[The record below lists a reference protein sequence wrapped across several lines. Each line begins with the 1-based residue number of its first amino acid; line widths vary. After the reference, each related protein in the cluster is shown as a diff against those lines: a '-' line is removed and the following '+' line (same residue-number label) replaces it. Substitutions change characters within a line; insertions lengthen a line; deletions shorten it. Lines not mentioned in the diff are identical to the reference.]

1 MKVGDIYTVPVA
13 TKEGRVIVKNI
24 DELIAKGQIS
34 TQFIDE
40 NPTGSIYGIESMTS
54 FDGRILGTISSIDRV
69 GNGLYKNADIIGK
82 HKIFESGI
90 KYFK

>member
-1 MKVGDIYTVPVA
+1 
-13 TKEGRVIVKNI
+13 
-24 DELIAKGQIS
+24 
-34 TQFIDE
+34 
-40 NPTGSIYGIESMTS
+40 MTS